1 MRLTF
6 CLSFHTPKLILLLA
20 FCVSTHYSYAQEY
33 SYTQYNIKEG
43 LAGSTVY
50 CSVQDKDGFM
60 WFGTET
66 GLSRF
71 DGSKFKNFTTEDG
84 LTDNEIL
91 KMFCDSKGR
100 LWLSLFKKDLCYYY
114 KGKIYNR
121 YNDSMLSHLHL
132 TDVAWQVCEDDHG
145 NILIMEQKKLHKIDR
160 WGRAME
166 INRLNGQPIES
177 CITINK
183 AIDGNFLILSKG
195 TLYELKENNS
205 SSILLNIHL
214 VFSAP
219 VNACLSNKYLIW
231 VEDSTTFKTL
241 DLNNQKITSYF
252 FSSPTHVSFNLI
264 HDSLLCSNTS
274 DGFRIYNIANGSIM
288 TNLLPGKTVSAVC
301 MDNEND
307 FWCTTLGS
315 GIFRVNSLD
324 FKNLF
329 FFNKAGKKVG
339 VYSIIHGLDNKLF
352 IGTDDGNIFEFS
364 SQNPSE
370 IQLFHLFKNEVKSR
384 VLSLAKYNKKN
395 ILAGCDGSV
404 QKLVYPYSKVIA
416 GNALN
421 VKSIYKINDDSFLI
435 ANRNSLL
442 LFNPALFKVTDT
454 LFKEWATTVFY
465 KNDTIYAGTLDGL
478 LILDRNKHTYFPGN
492 TEPLLKNKITTITNT
507 SDGIIWMAT
516 YGAGVIGYYHGKV
529 IANITEKNGLT
540 SNICRCINANGNTLW
555 VGTDKGLNRITLSQK
570 PYRITKITSADALMS
585 DIINTIYIDNGF
597 VYVGTPEGITY
608 FNGKKIV
615 SYSRCDLRITQMM
628 AGQDTLESDANN
640 FILNHKNNDISFA
653 FSGISFK
660 SAGEIHYYYR
670 LNGLDTSWQTT
681 TQNFINYTTL
691 PSGDYVFQLK
701 AVNKFGV
708 ESNTINVQFE
718 VAEQLWEKG
727 WFKFLIAAITLIL
740 IWFIVRL
747 RIRYINKRN
756 EEKLAT
762 MQHIT
767 ELEQMA
773 LKSQMNPHFIFNSL
787 NSIQQYVMDKDVE
800 GANKFITGFSKL
812 IRNTLEFSARQR
824 ISITEEIEY
833 ISTYLT
839 LERERLVNKFTF
851 NIFFKGDV
859 NYSDIFIP
867 PMILQPYVENS
878 VRHGIRYRKDNNGVI
893 DISIE
898 KQNGSLF
905 VTIEDNGVGRSEAAK
920 YKSKNIIHYQSKG
933 MSLTASRIEMMNKQK
948 EGKMKVLVED
958 LEENDIPKGTKVT
971 IIFPIEENG

>member
-1 MRLTF
+1 
-6 CLSFHTPKLILLLA
+6 
-20 FCVSTHYSYAQEY
+20 
-33 SYTQYNIKEG
+33 
-43 LAGSTVY
+43 
-50 CSVQDKDGFM
+50 
-60 WFGTET
+60 
-66 GLSRF
+66 
-71 DGSKFKNFTTEDG
+71 
-84 LTDNEIL
+84 
-91 KMFCDSKGR
+91 
-100 LWLSLFKKDLCYYY
+100 LCYYY

-121 YNDSMLSHLHL
+121 YNDSVLSHLHL

-160 WGRAME
+160 WGRVKE
-166 INRLNGQPIES
+166 ITTLNSRPFQYCLAISES
-177 CITINK
+177 INGNFWLLDNDTLFELKPDNTFSAIRSIYIKSAIIPHVKLSKNVLVWRENYAQFKVVSLADNKEVTSTLQSSLVSFDIIRDSIISTNTIN
-183 AIDGNFLILSKG
+183 G
-195 TLYELKENNS
+195 T
-205 SSILLNIHL
+205 
-214 VFSAP
+214 
-219 VNACLSNKYLIW
+219 W
-231 VEDSTTFKTL
+231 
-241 DLNNQKITSYF
+241 
-252 FSSPTHVSFNLI
+252 
-264 HDSLLCSNTS
+264 
-274 DGFRIYNIANGSIM
+274 IYNFNCTGFHPQV
-288 TNLLPGKTVSAVC
+288 LPAKSVSSFY
-301 MDNEND
+301 MDNENN
-307 FWCTTLGS
+307 FWGTTTRMGV
-315 GIFRVNSLD
+315 FRINSLD

-329 FFNKAGKKVG
+329 FFSRKSEKLAIFSILSDGPKIFAGANNNYIYSWDTSDPNKK
-339 VYSIIHGLDNKLF
+339 
-352 IGTDDGNIFEFS
+352 T
-364 SQNPSE
+364 
-370 IQLFHLFKNEVKSR
+370 QLLITGAEERNRIVALATFKN
-384 VLSLAKYNKKN
+384 KK
-395 ILAGCDGSV
+395 ILAGSDVGINELDED
-404 QKLVYPYSKVIA
+404 LVSDKQPFVISNAKGFLKMKSPQNYVNYPFFISTVKAFFKISK
-416 GNALN
+416 
-421 VKSIYKINDDSFLI
+421 DSLII

-442 LFNPALFKVTDT
+442 LFNPTTFKITDT
-454 LFKEWATTVFY
+454 LWRERTTTVY
-465 KNDTIYAGTLDGL
+465 YYNDTVYSSTLDGL

-492 TEPLLKNKITTITNT
+492 TEPLLKNKITAITNT

-740 IWFIVRL
+740 IWFIVQL

-971 IIFPIEENG
+971 IIFPVEENG